1 MEGAASFHTT
11 RWTIVMGAV
20 RQLPDQAQ
28 EEQTAMA
35 EIDEEIRALCDVLVA
50 SEGRSARIS
59 LHSGGSMLANHLA
72 ASGFVLPHRIS
83 LEYALVVLTP
93 WRPKHYAI

>member
-11 RWTIVMGAV
+11 RWTIVMKAA
-20 RQLPDQAQ
+20 RSQAQ

-50 SEGRSARIS
+50 SEGR
-59 LHSGGSMLANHLA
+59 LG
-72 ASGFVLPHRIS
+72 P
-83 LEYALVVLTP
+83 
-93 WRPKHYAI
+93 